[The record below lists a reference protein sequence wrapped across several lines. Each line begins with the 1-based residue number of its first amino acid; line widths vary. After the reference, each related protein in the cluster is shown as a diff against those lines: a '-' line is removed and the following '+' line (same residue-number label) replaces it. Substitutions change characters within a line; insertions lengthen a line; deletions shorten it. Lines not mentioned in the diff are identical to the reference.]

1 MARRWLLVL
10 GAALAAGLAHAGVV
24 EVAFEQPERFADAG
38 RGVDAE
44 AVRQALTQ
52 HLQTLGRSGLPAAQT
67 LKVTVTDIDLAGEV
81 RPRGRFA
88 QDIRV
93 LSGRADWPMI
103 SLRYTLSEG
112 GRELARG
119 TERLTDMSYLDRP
132 IRLSPGPYPY
142 EERLL
147 TQWFARRFGGA
158 AH

>member
-1 MARRWLLVL
+1 MARRWLLAL

-24 EVAFEQPERFADAG
+24 EVAFEQPDRFADAG
-38 RGVDAE
+38 RGVEAE
-44 AVRQALTQ
+44 TLRQALTK
-52 HLQTLGRSGLPAAQT
+52 HLQTLGRQGLPAGQT

-88 QDIRV
+88 QEIRV
-93 LSGRADWPMI
+93 LNGRADWPVI
-103 SLRYTLSEG
+103 SLRYSLSEG

-119 TERLTDMSYLDRP
+119 SERLLDMSYLDRP
-132 IRLSPGPYPY
+132 KPRSPGPYPY

-147 TQWFARRFGGA
+147 TQWFAQRFGSA